1 MSVDQTLG
9 AMLCDKQL
17 KKNKISEAKNK
28 RTVIRFC
35 NNRRLQNLSGN

>member
-17 KKNKISEAKNK
+17 KNKISEAKNK
-28 RTVIRFC
+28 PAVIRFC
-35 NNRRLQNLSGN
+35 NSKQQDAEFL